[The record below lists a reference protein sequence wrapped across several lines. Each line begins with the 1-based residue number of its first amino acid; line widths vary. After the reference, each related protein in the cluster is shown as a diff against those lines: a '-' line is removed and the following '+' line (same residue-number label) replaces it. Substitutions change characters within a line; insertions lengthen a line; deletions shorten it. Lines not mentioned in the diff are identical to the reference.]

1 MRRGFISILGAAL
14 CVSACNPMDVLF
26 PEDPRLGTEAENICV
41 GRVRAKMTYA
51 EYQELETAPGLWVPS
66 FLYDITNLD
75 LEARQALI
83 ATGADETAGTR
94 LIQQTSSTSAAVER
108 FKLTVVDEKGA
119 LFVGRD
125 PALYKVRGEP
135 QGASTI
141 ITSGC
146 ARQQANMRLTQV
158 FWSPYVPEPVSESEE
173 EEGASTDTPSS
184 ELPDAEI
191 TDISNNGG
199 VE

>member
-1 MRRGFISILGAAL
+1 MRRGFISLLGAAM
-14 CVSACNPMDVLF
+14 CVSACNPLDILF

-51 EYQELETAPGLWVPS
+51 EYQELETASDLWVPS
-66 FLYDITNLD
+66 YVYDITNLD
-75 LEARQALI
+75 LEALQALI

-119 LFVGRD
+119 LFFGRD
-125 PALYKVRGEP
+125 PALYKVRGKP
-135 QGASTI
+135 QSASTI
-141 ITSGC
+141 IKSGC

-158 FWSPYVPEPVSESEE
+158 FWSPYARQAVPEDNERN
-173 EEGASTDTPSS
+173 GGSTDTPASS
-184 ELPDAEI
+184 QSENEI
-191 TDISNNGG
+191 ISTSNSGG